1 MTAEEINKAFENTNF
16 GGGTPEGHV
25 KYGLLKVAS
34 GYTTG
39 HTIKCILQELGLIT
53 KSLNHP
59 LSLTKKGQEYF
70 YEIFKEAQS
79 EQPTKEGELRG
90 FAIWL
95 TGCGYDFAQHDYFQ
109 KNRHLLQAPTQ
120 ETPEM
125 FKGTMDSLDDITIT
139 PKD

>member
-1 MTAEEINKAFENTNF
+1 MTAEEILDSTVSSLKGDSDRWMNDNRGITYYRRDVVVKA
-16 GGGTPEGHV
+16 
-25 KYGLLKVAS
+25 
-34 GYTTG
+34 
-39 HTIKCILQELGLIT
+39 IQ
-53 KSLNHP
+53 
-59 LSLTKKGQEYF
+59 
-70 YEIFKEAQS
+70 EAQS